1 MLFIDSHARLAIAVA
16 PQIFPFTFGDE
27 PINSGEAIS
36 ATCSI
41 LKGDFPMDITWAFN
55 GEPISVESTDQFS
68 ITKNK
73 RLSVLSID
81 AVVARHAGEYTCTA
95 SNKAGASSHT
105 AALAVNGNIARMCTR
120 VYTRRHFGYYSF
132 AGRRQNPPFHH
143 ISFNLSFTSA
153 HNLFNIPLRFV
164 EYGEYGEDAFVCRLA
179 LSRIHGRFAPHYL
192 ITLC

>member
-1 MLFIDSHARLAIAVA
+1 MLFIDSQARFAIAVA

-41 LKGDFPMDITWAFN
+41 LKGDFPMDIAWAFN

-68 ITKNK
+68 ITKSK

-81 AVVARHAGEYTCTA
+81 AVAARHAGEYTCTA

-105 AALAVNGNIARMCTR
+105 AALAVNGNIARMCSR
-120 VYTRRHFGYYSF
+120 VSIYATTFRLFFLRRAKTKPSFSPHLLQSLHQYS
-132 AGRRQNPPFHH
+132 
-143 ISFNLSFTSA
+143 
-153 HNLFNIPLRFV
+153 
-164 EYGEYGEDAFVCRLA
+164 
-179 LSRIHGRFAPHYL
+179 
-192 ITLC
+192 